1 MNTVY
6 DCIKFREICPL
17 VILMASDINTK
28 CVLSDNTH
36 VTDSVSLS
44 FFKKVVVD
52 TFVTG
57 THLIFT
63 VALVHAVDF
72 IAAFWSDWC
81 CVWLSKDRVKNLS
94 FLLVS

>member
-1 MNTVY
+1 M
-6 DCIKFREICPL
+6 FREICPL
-17 VILMASDINTK
+17 LILMASDLNTK

-36 VTDSVSLS
+36 VTDGVSLS
-44 FFKKVVVD
+44 FFKEIVVD
-52 TFVTG
+52 TFVAS